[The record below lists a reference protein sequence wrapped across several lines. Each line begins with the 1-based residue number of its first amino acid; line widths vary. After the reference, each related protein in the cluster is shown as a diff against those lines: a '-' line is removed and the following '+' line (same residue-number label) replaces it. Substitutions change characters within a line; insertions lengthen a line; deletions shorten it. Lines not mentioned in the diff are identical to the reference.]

1 MEESEII
8 ILNKVVEYEYLAE
21 DIKRLRIWG
30 IILIFLIF
38 IIGFIIFIVFSNK
51 RKKLYQLRKEIIQE
65 IDNHIS
71 EIGMEKSME
80 YKQRLYFAGKN

>member
-8 ILNKVVEYEYLAE
+8 ILKRVIEYESLIE
-21 DIKRLRIWG
+21 DLKHLRIWG
-30 IILIFLIF
+30 IILIFLTF
-38 IIGFIIFIVFSNK
+38 IIGFIIFIVISNK

-65 IDNHIS
+65 IDSHIS
-71 EIGMEKSME
+71 EIGLEKSME